1 MKKIVYAALITLV
14 ALNSANSFARGGG
27 HSSSSHSG
35 GFHSSASHFSSH
47 ESFSSSSSS
56 KTISLSKPS
65 SVSSKTISLS
75 KPVSMSGVQKPLSSS
90 ASSQA
95 KNKVRKSRPSYYTR
109 SISRPFGYSHY
120 GYHNHNVNNDHYQ
133 PLTNAEWE
141 KSVRM
146 TQFYV
151 NKFSSVSQFS
161 NKGKMNCVGEVMD
174 CNVNRQ
180 NFNYSMAFV
189 QGYTEA
195 MKVKMGKN
203 TNVPDLQSYQ
213 FHVFQ
218 TNYRKN
224 KYREKRVVA
233 KMSGNV
239 NDKNDI
245 IDGFFTGYASGLYQK
260 KNHIITF

>member
-1 MKKIVYAALITLV
+1 
-14 ALNSANSFARGGG
+14 
-27 HSSSSHSG
+27 
-35 GFHSSASHFSSH
+35 
-47 ESFSSSSSS
+47 
-56 KTISLSKPS
+56 
-65 SVSSKTISLS
+65 
-75 KPVSMSGVQKPLSSS
+75 
-90 ASSQA
+90 
-95 KNKVRKSRPSYYTR
+95 
-109 SISRPFGYSHY
+109 
-120 GYHNHNVNNDHYQ
+120 
-133 PLTNAEWE
+133 
-141 KSVRM
+141 M

-161 NKGKMNCVGEVMD
+161 NKGKVNCVGEVMD
-174 CNVNRQ
+174 CNVNRK

-203 TNVPDLQSYQ
+203 TNIPDLQSYQ

-233 KMSGNV
+233 RMSGNI

-260 KNHIITF
+260 KNHIITFK